1 MISIWLPRPQMW
13 VELLRKVLM
22 WYALKPL
29 FLIKLQF
36 QDCCRKH
43 SVLYTGCKVKFANL
57 HSAIANR
64 AACVPFCMTIFHFLV
79 HNKSQPNCMHLCS
92 SCQFLSD
99 WMSLHL
105 QKKRVFY
112 FQSNELY
119 LAKHLQFWHSIL
131 KMMQIKSLQITP
143 PPNIPNKWKPKVLKM
158 DRLEAIKNLK
168 AICCEGWQIQK
179 PCLTQ
184 CFIASSRYEW
194 QLREI

>member
-1 MISIWLPRPQMW
+1 MISIWLPRPQLW

-43 SVLYTGCKVKFANL
+43 SVLYTCCKVKFANL

-105 QKKRVFY
+105 QKKE
-112 FQSNELY
+112 S
-119 LAKHLQFWHSIL
+119 SIF

-158 DRLEAIKNLK
+158 NRLEAIKNLK

-194 QLREI
+194 QLW